1 MNFDEILQLQF
12 ENDTGEFFNGRVS
25 DENKE
30 KLENY
35 LKKLNYDQK
44 QTFFLKYL
52 KNQFLNEIFIESGA
66 GLEDLDEIIDWI
78 RYTYY

>member
-30 KLENY
+30 KLENH
-35 LKKLNYDQK
+35 LKELNPEQK
-44 QTFFLKYL
+44 QTFFLKYI
-52 KNQFLNEIFIESGA
+52 KNKFLDEEFIASGA
-66 GLEDLDEIIDWI
+66 GLEDVEEIVEYL
-78 RYTYY
+78 RCM